1 MKIDSKIRDANEA
14 MYRKIWESKN
24 TKQIKKEISGWRKYM
39 QKHAGSYGWIEINPN
54 ELNDSDKLNILR
66 EILKKRGESC

>member
-14 MYRKIWESKN
+14 MYQKIWESKN

-39 QKHAGSYGWIEINPN
+39 QKHSGSYGWIVQSERI
-54 ELNDSDKLNILR
+54 ER
-66 EILKKRGESC
+66 